1 MTNTNTSLWSY
12 VSTMSLERFN
22 GLYEEFPH
30 TLRCLLG
37 EWLETE
43 PWEFI
48 NRSDS
53 FCTLLAGRLLSAMVE
68 KIRDLANKNCNSAA
82 QILQFVANIES
93 RYRKDPLQLANVIKR
108 ILEAEQRAVQ
118 QQHQHVPLVIERQRE
133 ELMFR
138 FSLEKLHYRLQ
149 EIQTLRESFQQMK
162 GNARA
167 PLSQNSLD
175 CQFPIQDNLPASSFQ
190 SLQGLFMKMDS
201 ELEEAKKKVLV
212 RLLIWKRQQQ
222 LAGNG
227 SPFDEDLSPLQKRL
241 ECLVDIWFQFRQQL
255 ITSGI
260 ELQSRVREHL
270 DETFKSL
277 VQNSFLVEK
286 QPPQVLKTQTK
297 FQASVRFLLGPHLL
311 KHPPTSF
318 LVTADI
324 VTEKQA
330 RELTANHSPSV
341 FSESTGEIVNNTAS
355 LDINASSNSCT
366 SQFKNLLLKKI
377 KRCDRK
383 STESVTE
390 EKCAVLFS
398 ANVCL
403 GPNQTNFHLQA
414 LSLPVVVIVH
424 GNQDNNA
431 KATILW
437 DNAFAAPDRVPFVV
451 AERVSWKAMCDTL
464 NQKFLAEVQTTKG
477 LLKDHYFFLA
487 QKIFGDNITS
497 LEELQRCHVSWSQF
511 NKEMLPGRGF
521 TFWQWFEGILDLTK
535 KYLKNYWSDRLIMG
549 FVSKQYVFNYLSN
562 APAGTFL
569 LRFSDSEIGG
579 ISIAYVNYFP
589 DGSTQVENIQP
600 FTAKQL
606 SIRSLADCVLDLPQ
620 LHVLY
625 PNRPKHE
632 AFRRDYNTETRKNTS
647 SYVPARLTI
656 TVDTPCSFPT
666 SIQKPLD
673 TLGGSNVNLAV
684 HSDSTYHDPPVIVP
698 SPIGTSV
705 ASNTTYG
712 SSQLPFELMTCS
724 YPLGNASPLG
734 SVDSYT
740 MCQDVEMP
748 DLSIPTEN
756 TVTYPGNLPL
766 HLMADSLSVPET
778 ISPPSSEEFE
788 KLLHPDQDLHP
799 DLHFCHNPV

>member
-12 VSTMSLERFN
+12 VSTMSPERFN

-68 KIRDLANKNCNSAA
+68 KIQDLANKNCNSAA
-82 QILQFVANIES
+82 QILQFVVNIES

-108 ILEAEQRAVQ
+108 ILEAEQTAVQ

-138 FSLEKLHYRLQ
+138 FSIQKLQYRLQ

-162 GNARA
+162 GNTRA
-167 PLSQNSLD
+167 PMSQNSLD
-175 CQFPIQDNLPASSFQ
+175 CQFPIQENLPASSLQ

-201 ELEEAKKKVLV
+201 ELEEAKKKVLM

-227 SPFDEDLSPLQKRL
+227 SLFDEDLSPLQKRL
-241 ECLVDIWFQFRQQL
+241 ECLVEIWFQFRQQL
-255 ITSGI
+255 ITSGV
-260 ELQSRVREHL
+260 ELQSHIREHL
-270 DETFKSL
+270 DDTFNSL
-277 VQNSFLVEK
+277 IQNSFLVEK

-297 FQASVRFLLGPHLL
+297 FQASVRFLLGPQLL

-330 RELTANHSPSV
+330 RELTANHSASV
-341 FSESTGEIVNNTAS
+341 FSEGTGEIVNNTAS

-366 SQFKNLLLKKI
+366 AQFKNLLLKKI

-398 ANVCL
+398 TSICL
-403 GPNQTNFHLQA
+403 GPKQTNFHLQA
-414 LSLPVVVIVH
+414 LSLPIVVIVH

-437 DNAFAAPDRVPFVV
+437 DNAFAAPLPIASLLIDPLKQDFTVLAKSFSPQFHNQRGALFPFNHYYNSLSPAVLII
-451 AERVSWKAMCDTL
+451 D
-464 NQKFLAEVQTTKG
+464 FL
-477 LLKDHYFFLA
+477 LCFPPSICLFC
-487 QKIFGDNITS
+487 S
-497 LEELQRCHVSWSQF
+497 C
-511 NKEMLPGRGF
+511 
-521 TFWQWFEGILDLTK
+521 
-535 KYLKNYWSDRLIMG
+535 RLIMG

-579 ISIAYVNYFP
+579 ISIAYVSYFP

-620 LHVLY
+620 LHMLF

-647 SYVPARLTI
+647 SYVPATIKI
-656 TVDTPCSFPT
+656 TVDSPCLFPT
-666 SIQKPLD
+666 SIQKPVD
-673 TLGGSNVNLAV
+673 TLGSSNVNLAV
-684 HSDSTYHDPPVIVP
+684 HSDSTYHDPPVMVP
-698 SPIGTSV
+698 SPIGTSLPSST
-705 ASNTTYG
+705 AYG
-712 SSQLPFELMTCS
+712 SSQLPFDLMTCS
-724 YPLGNASPLG
+724 YPMGNASPLG
-734 SVDSYT
+734 PMDSYP

-748 DLSIPTEN
+748 DLSMQIEN
-756 TVTYPGNLPL
+756 TITYSENLQL
-766 HLMADSLSVPET
+766 HVMADPLRVAET

>member
-1 MTNTNTSLWSY
+1 MTSTNTSLWSY
-12 VSTMSLERFN
+12 VSTMSPERFN

-48 NRSDS
+48 NKSDS

-68 KIRDLANKNCNSAA
+68 KIQDLANKNCNSAA

-93 RYRKDPLQLANVIKR
+93 RYRKDPLQLATVIKR
-108 ILEAEQRAVQ
+108 ILEAEQTAVQ
-118 QQHQHVPLVIERQRE
+118 QQHQHTPLVIERQRE

-138 FSLEKLHYRLQ
+138 FSLQKLQYRVQ
-149 EIQTLRESFQQMK
+149 EIQSLQESLQQMK
-162 GNARA
+162 GNTRA
-167 PLSQNSLD
+167 PLQQNSQD
-175 CQFPIQDNLPASSFQ
+175 CQFPMQENLQASSLQ
-190 SLQGLFMKMDS
+190 SLQRLFMKMDS
-201 ELEEAKKKVLV
+201 ELEEAKKQVLL
-212 RLLIWKRQQQ
+212 RLRIWKRQQQ
-222 LAGNG
+222 WAGNG

-241 ECLVDIWFQFRQQL
+241 ECLVDICFQFRQKL
-255 ITSGI
+255 IASGI
-260 ELQSRVREHL
+260 ELQPHIREHL
-270 DETFKSL
+270 DDIFNSL
-277 VQNSFLVEK
+277 IQNSFLVEK

-330 RELTANHSPSV
+330 RELTANHSASV

-355 LDINASSNSCT
+355 LDINASSNSC
-366 SQFKNLLLKKI
+366 SAHFKNLLLKKI

-398 ANVCL
+398 ANICL
-403 GPNQTNFHLQA
+403 GPNKTKFHLQV

-437 DNAFAAPDRVPFVV
+437 DNAFAAPDRIPFVV
-451 AERVSWKAMCDTL
+451 AERVSWKAMCETL

-477 LLKDHYFFLA
+477 LLKEHYFFLA
-487 QKIFGDNITS
+487 QKIFGDNLTS
-497 LEELQRCHVSWSQF
+497 LEEFQRCHVSWSQF

-549 FVSKQYVFNYLSN
+549 FVSKQYVFSCLSN

-579 ISIAYVNYFP
+579 ISIAYVTYFQ

-620 LHVLY
+620 LHMLY

-656 TVDTPCSFPT
+656 TVDTPCTFPT
-666 SIQKPLD
+666 SIQKPVD
-673 TLGGSNVNLAV
+673 SVGSSNVNLAV
-684 HSDSTYHDPPVIVP
+684 HSDSTYHDQPVMVP
-698 SPIGTSV
+698 SSIGTSL
-705 ASNTTYG
+705 ASSTTYG
-712 SSQLPFELMTCS
+712 SSQLPLELMTCS
-724 YPLGNASPLG
+724 YPLEDASPLG
-734 SVDSYT
+734 PVDSYP
-740 MCQDVEMP
+740 MYQDIEMP
-748 DLSIPTEN
+748 DLCISSEDTI
-756 TVTYPGNLPL
+756 TYPGNHQLHVLEDPL
-766 HLMADSLSVPET
+766 RVSET
-778 ISPPSSEEFE
+778 ISPPSIEEFE
-788 KLLHPDQDLHP
+788 KLLHPDQDM
-799 DLHFCHNPV
+799 LHFCQNTV

>member
-1 MTNTNTSLWSY
+1 MTSTNTSLWSY
-12 VSTMSLERFN
+12 VSNMSPEWFN

-43 PWEFI
+43 PWEFL

-53 FCTLLAGRLLSAMVE
+53 FCTLLAGRLLSAMVG
-68 KIRDLANKNCNSAA
+68 KIQELAKKNCNSAA

-108 ILEAEQRAVQ
+108 ILEAEQAAVQ
-118 QQHQHVPLVIERQRE
+118 QQHQHIPLVIERQRE

-138 FSLEKLHYRLQ
+138 FSLQKLQYRLQ
-149 EIQTLRESFQQMK
+149 EIQALQQMK
-162 GNARA
+162 GNTRA

-175 CQFPIQDNLPASSFQ
+175 CQFPTQENLPASSLQ

-201 ELEEAKKKVLV
+201 ELEEVKKKVLM

-222 LAGNG
+222 LGGNG
-227 SPFDEDLSPLQKRL
+227 TPFEEDLSPLQKRL

-260 ELQSRVREHL
+260 ELQSHIREHL
-270 DETFKSL
+270 DNTFKSL
-277 VQNSFLVEK
+277 IQNSFLVEK

-297 FQASVRFLLGPHLL
+297 FQASVRFLLGPQLL

-330 RELTANHSPSV
+330 RELTANHSSSV

-366 SQFKNLLLKKI
+366 AQFKNLLLKKI

-398 ANVCL
+398 TSICL
-403 GPNQTNFHLQA
+403 GPNQTNFHLQV

-437 DNAFAAPDRVPFVV
+437 DNAFAAPDRIPFVV
-451 AERVSWKAMCDTL
+451 AERVSWTAMCDTL

-477 LLKDHYFFLA
+477 LLKEHYFFLA
-487 QKIFGDNITS
+487 QKIFGDNITT

-521 TFWQWFEGILDLTK
+521 TFWQWFEGILELTK

-549 FVSKQYVFNYLSN
+549 FVSKQYVFSCLSN
-562 APAGTFL
+562 APFGTFL

-579 ISIAYVNYFP
+579 ISIAYVNYLQ
-589 DGSTQVENIQP
+589 DGSTAVENIQP
-600 FTAKQL
+600 FTAKEL
-606 SIRSLADCVLDLPQ
+606 SIRSLADCVLDLPR
-620 LHVLY
+620 LFVLY

-647 SYVPARLTI
+647 SYVPAKLTI
-656 TVDTPCSFPT
+656 TLDTP
-666 SIQKPLD
+666 
-673 TLGGSNVNLAV
+673 
-684 HSDSTYHDPPVIVP
+684 PVLVP
-698 SPIGTSV
+698 SIGTPL
-705 ASNTTYG
+705 ASSTTHG
-712 SSQLPFELMTCS
+712 SPQLPFEPMPCQYS
-724 YPLGNASPLG
+724 LGSASPLG
-734 SVDSYT
+734 PMDPYP
-740 MCQDVEMP
+740 MGPDVEMP
-748 DLSIPTEN
+748 DLSIATEN
-756 TVTYPGNLPL
+756 DITYPGNLQL
-766 HLMADSLSVPET
+766 HGMADSLSVPET
-778 ISPPSSEEFE
+778 MSPPSSEELE
-788 KLLHPDQDLHP
+788 QLLHSDQDLH
-799 DLHFCHNPV
+799 LHFCHNPV

>member
-1 MTNTNTSLWSY
+1 MASGTYQRLSDFAMGQREGPFPQEGQVGKMEKQSLCNPDQAFKFIYCDLPPAVASKPIGLGPLSALQGGCQQMGTVRDRMEICNVAFCQLTMTNINTSLWSY
-12 VSTMSLERFN
+12 VSTMPPERFN

-82 QILQFVANIES
+82 QILQFVANIE
-93 RYRKDPLQLANVIKR
+93 
-108 ILEAEQRAVQ
+108 
-118 QQHQHVPLVIERQRE
+118 HQHLPLVIERQRE

-138 FSLEKLHYRLQ
+138 FSLQKLQYRLQ
-149 EIQTLRESFQQMK
+149 EIQALWESFQQMK
-162 GNARA
+162 GNTRA
-167 PLSQNSLD
+167 ALPQNSMD
-175 CQFPIQDNLPASSFQ
+175 CQFPMQENLPASSLQ
-190 SLQGLFMKMDS
+190 SLQGLFMTMDN
-201 ELEEAKKKVLV
+201 ELEDTKKKVLV

-241 ECLVDIWFQFRQQL
+241 ESLVDILFQFRQQL

-260 ELQSRVREHL
+260 ELQSHIREHL
-270 DETFKSL
+270 DDAFNSL
-277 VQNSFLVEK
+277 IQNSFLVEK

-297 FQASVRFLLGPHLL
+297 FQASVRFLLGPKLL
-311 KHPPTSF
+311 KHPATSF

-330 RELTANHSPSV
+330 RELTANHSASV

-366 SQFKNLLLKKI
+366 AQFKNLLLKKI

-398 ANVCL
+398 TTICL
-403 GPNQTNFHLQA
+403 GPNQTNFYLKA

-437 DNAFAAPDRVPFVV
+437 DNAFAIPDRIPFVV

-487 QKIFGDNITS
+487 QKIFGDNITT
-497 LEELQRCHVSWSQF
+497 LEELQRCHV
-511 NKEMLPGRGF
+511 
-521 TFWQWFEGILDLTK
+521 
-535 KYLKNYWSDRLIMG
+535 LIMG

-579 ISIAYVNYFP
+579 ISIAYVKYFQ

-606 SIRSLADCVLDLPQ
+606 SIRSLADCVLDLTAP
-620 LHVLY
+620 Y
-625 PNRPKHE
+625 
-632 AFRRDYNTETRKNTS
+632 A
-647 SYVPARLTI
+647 
-656 TVDTPCSFPT
+656 
-666 SIQKPLD
+666 
-673 TLGGSNVNLAV
+673 
-684 HSDSTYHDPPVIVP
+684 
-698 SPIGTSV
+698 
-705 ASNTTYG
+705 
-712 SSQLPFELMTCS
+712 
-724 YPLGNASPLG
+724 
-734 SVDSYT
+734 
-740 MCQDVEMP
+740 
-748 DLSIPTEN
+748 LS
-756 TVTYPGNLPL
+756 
-766 HLMADSLSVPET
+766 
-778 ISPPSSEEFE
+778 
-788 KLLHPDQDLHP
+788 
-799 DLHFCHNPV
+799 

>member
-12 VSTMSLERFN
+12 VSTMSPERFN

-403 GPNQTNFHLQA
+403 GPNQTNFNLQA

-487 QKIFGDNITS
+487 QKIFGDNITN
-497 LEELQRCHVSWSQF
+497 LEELQRCHV
-511 NKEMLPGRGF
+511 
-521 TFWQWFEGILDLTK
+521 
-535 KYLKNYWSDRLIMG
+535 LIMG

-656 TVDTPCSFPT
+656 TVDT
-666 SIQKPLD
+666 
-673 TLGGSNVNLAV
+673 
-684 HSDSTYHDPPVIVP
+684 
-698 SPIGTSV
+698 
-705 ASNTTYG
+705 
-712 SSQLPFELMTCS
+712 ELMTCS

-734 SVDSYT
+734 SVDSYP